1 MSTYDMHGKTVLV
14 TGATDGIGKQTAIKL
29 ARLGAQVV
37 VHGRRVERCKDAL
50 AEIAAVSGRND
61 LRTIIADFSRL
72 DEVRRMADE
81 MLQEYDRLDVLINNA
96 GVFMKRRVL
105 TNEGLETSFC
115 VNHLAPF
122 ALTMRLLP
130 LLRTSAPAR
139 IVTVSSMA
147 HRRGEIDFKN
157 LQGEQSFRK
166 MMIYSN
172 SKLANVMFTF
182 ELAERL
188 AGSGVTATCLHPGV
202 IATKLLHVAFDL
214 PGDSPSAGAE
224 TPVYLAASP
233 QAAEANGV
241 YFQDCAPSHH
251 SPLADDVDLR
261 REFWEI
267 SEYLSGEKIPAEW

>member
-1 MSTYDMHGKTVLV
+1 MSKKMQGKTVLV

-29 ARLGAQVV
+29 ARMGAQVI
-37 VHGRRVERCKDAL
+37 VHGRRVQRCKDAL
-50 AEIAAVSGRND
+50 VDISATSGRND
-61 LRTIIADFSRL
+61 LRYIVADFSRL

-81 MLQEYDRLDVLINNA
+81 FRRDYDRLDVLINNA

-105 TNEGLETSFC
+105 TDENFEMSFC

-122 ALTMRLLP
+122 MLTMRLLP
-130 LLRTSAPAR
+130 LLRASTPAR

-147 HRRGEIDFKN
+147 HQRGKIDFKN
-157 LQGEQSFRK
+157 LQGEDTFRN
-166 MMIYSN
+166 MQIYSN
-172 SKLANVMFTF
+172 TKLANVLFTF

-214 PGDSPSAGAE
+214 PGDDPSAGAE
-224 TPVYLAASP
+224 TPVYLASSP
-233 QAAEANGV
+233 EAAEANGL
-241 YFQDCAPSHH
+241 YFQNCAPSYH

-267 SEYLSGEKIPAEW
+267 SEYLSGEKFISE